1 MPVRYEKKGRAALI
15 TLDWPDN
22 TATLDVAMAYG
33 LVRQCQEA
41 SEDSDILAVVLTA
54 SGRTFCLAEV
64 DGEPP
69 SEDAFVSGLQE
80 PGQAAVQALAGMCVP
95 VIAAINGP
103 AAGIG
108 VELALASDIRFASER
123 ATFQFDHLA
132 RGVIPHAGGTQR
144 LPHVVGKAYAL
155 ELTLLGERIDAQEA
169 WRMGLVGKLF
179 PHDRLLAEATSL
191 AERMTRNAP
200 IATRYIREV
209 VNKGMDMTLEQGLRL
224 EGDLYFLL
232 QTTADRMEGIRA
244 FLEKRTPTFRGE

>member
-1 MPVRYEKKGRAALI
+1 MPVRYEKKGRVALI
-15 TLDWPDN
+15 TLDWPDI
-22 TATLDVAMAYG
+22 TAALDVATAYG

-41 SEDSDILAVVLTA
+41 SEDADVLAVVLTA
-54 SGRTFCLAEV
+54 SGGSFCLGET

-69 SEDAFVSGLQE
+69 FEDAFVSGLLE
-80 PGQAAVQALAGMCVP
+80 PGQAAVQTLASMRVP
-95 VIAAINGP
+95 AIAAINGP
-103 AAGIG
+103 TAGIG
-108 VELALASDIRFASER
+108 LELALACDIRFASEQ

-144 LPHVVGKAYAL
+144 LPRVVGKAYAL
-155 ELTLLGERIDAQEA
+155 ELTLLGERIDAREA

-179 PHDRLLAEATSL
+179 PHDRLLAEAELL
-191 AERMTRNAP
+191 AERMGRNAP
-200 IATRYIREV
+200 ISTRYIREV

-232 QTTADRMEGIRA
+232 QTTSDRMEGIRA

>member
-1 MPVRYEKKGRAALI
+1 MPVRYEKKGRVSLI
-15 TLDWPDN
+15 TLDWPDS
-22 TATLDVAMAYG
+22 TAMLDVTMAYG

-41 SEDSDILAVVLTA
+41 SEDSDVLVVVLTA
-54 SGRTFCLAEV
+54 SGHNFCLGET

-69 SEDAFVSGLQE
+69 QEDAFVSGLQE
-80 PGQAAVQALAGMCVP
+80 PGQAAVQALAGMRVP

-103 AAGIG
+103 TAGIG
-108 VELALASDIRFASER
+108 LELALACDIRFASEQ

-144 LPHVVGKAYAL
+144 LPRVVGKAYAL
-155 ELTLLGERIDAQEA
+155 ELTLLGERIDAREA
-169 WRMGLVGKLF
+169 WRMGLVGKIF
-179 PHDRLLAEATSL
+179 PHDRFLAEAESL
-191 AERMTRNAP
+191 TERMARNAP
-200 IATRYIREV
+200 ISTRYIREV

-244 FLEKRTPTFRGE
+244 FLEKRAPTFRGE